1 VDLLGLLIEFLYR
14 LSGGL
19 AAAMALTSPR
29 LVTSGFFRNHL
40 YVTLGLNV
48 LAALIA
54 WGQPD
59 RYAVW
64 PATAAAVLSYLGAV
78 CWLYEQSLLGRL
90 FCAAVSVCSLAGA
103 MFASQES
110 LARRSVPLATNGIQE
125 LLWRVEPFASAWLL
139 GFVFAA
145 MLLGHWYLNAPGMK
159 LEPLKTL
166 HRWAF
171 AGTLLR
177 GAFWACCLTLEWQL
191 QGHKPGGWPFWSLHG
206 GAGILGTLA
215 VLVMSWE
222 TLKIPNTQSAT
233 GILYV
238 GVILTFLGE
247 VAGLLISRETMYPL

>member
-1 VDLLGLLIEFLYR
+1 MDLLGLLIEFLYR

-19 AAAMALTSPR
+19 AAAMALTNPR

-54 WGQPD
+54 WSQPD

-78 CWLYEQSLLGRL
+78 CWLYEAKLLGRL
-90 FCAAVSVCSLAGA
+90 LCGAVAICSLAGA
-103 MFASQES
+103 VLANEAFLAKKFES
-110 LARRSVPLATNGIQE
+110 PLTGVQAF
-125 LLWRVEPFASAWLL
+125 LWHVEPITSAWLL
-139 GFVFAA
+139 GMVFAA

-166 HRWAF
+166 HRWSF
-171 AGTLLR
+171 AGTLVR
-177 GAFWACCLTLEWQL
+177 GGLWACCLALEWNRLGQL
-191 QGHKPGGWPFWSLHG
+191 PPGWPFWGLHG
-206 GAGILGTLA
+206 GAGILGTLV

>member
-1 VDLLGLLIEFLYR
+1 MDLLGLLIEFLYR

-19 AAAMALTSPR
+19 AAAMALTNPR

-48 LAALIA
+48 LAALAA
-54 WGQPD
+54 WSYPEK
-59 RYAVW
+59 YAVW

-78 CWLYEQSLLGRL
+78 CWLYEKMLAGRL
-90 FCAAVSVCSLAGA
+90 LCAAVAVCSLAGA
-103 MFASQES
+103 VLAARVQTTMTLQE
-110 LARRSVPLATNGIQE
+110 I
-125 LLWRVEPFASAWLL
+125 LWRAEPFTSAWLL

-166 HRWAF
+166 HRWAI
-171 AGTLLR
+171 AGTLVR
-177 GAFWACCLTLEWQL
+177 GILWSISLILVWQRL
-191 QGHKPGGWPFWSLHG
+191 GEMPSGWPFWVLHG
-206 GAGILGTLA
+206 GAGILGTLV

-238 GVILTFLGE
+238 GVIFTFLGE
-247 VAGLLISRETMYPL
+247 VAGLLISRESMYPL

>member
-1 VDLLGLLIEFLYR
+1 MDLLGLLIEFLYR

-19 AAAMALTSPR
+19 AAAMAITSPR

-54 WGQPD
+54 WSQPE
-59 RYAVW
+59 RYALW

-78 CWLYEQSLLGRL
+78 CWLYEAKLVGRIL
-90 FCAAVSVCSLAGA
+90 CAAVSCCSLAGA
-103 MFASQES
+103 L
-110 LARRSVPLATNGIQE
+110 LAGRVENSTGLQE
-125 LLWRVEPFASAWLL
+125 LLWYAEPFASAWLL
-139 GFVFAA
+139 GSVFAA

-166 HRWAF
+166 HRSAF
-171 AGTLLR
+171 AGTIVR
-177 GAFWACCLTLEWQL
+177 GACWVCCFVLEWQRL
-191 QGHKPGGWPFWSLHG
+191 GQLPPGWPFWGLHG

-215 VLVMSWE
+215 VLGMSWE

>member
-1 VDLLGLLIEFLYR
+1 MDLLGLLIEFLYR

-19 AAAMALTSPR
+19 AAAMALTNPR

-48 LAALIA
+48 LAALVA
-54 WGQPD
+54 WSYPEK
-59 RYAVW
+59 YAIW
-64 PATAAAVLSYLGAV
+64 PATTAAVLSYLGAV
-78 CWLYEQSLLGRL
+78 CWLYEAKLLGRL
-90 FCAAVSVCSLAGA
+90 CCAAVAVCSLAGA
-103 MFASQES
+103 LLASDAS
-110 LARRSVPLATNGIQE
+110 LARRTPLVLGEGLQE
-125 LLWRVEPFASAWLL
+125 FLWRATPLTSAWLL

-159 LEPLKTL
+159 LEPLKSL

-171 AGTLLR
+171 AGTLISL
-177 GAFWACCLTLEWQL
+177 GLWACGLALEWQHI
-191 QGHKPGGWPFWSLHG
+191 GHKPDGWPFWGLHG
-206 GAGILGTLA
+206 GAGILGTL
-215 VLVMSWE
+215 VILVMSWE

-247 VAGLLISRETMYPL
+247 VAGLLISRQSMYPL

>member
-1 VDLLGLLIEFLYR
+1 MDLLGLLIEFLYR

-48 LAALIA
+48 LAALVV
-54 WGQPD
+54 WGHPD
-59 RYAVW
+59 LYARW
-64 PATAAAVLSYLGAV
+64 PSTAAAVLSYLGAV
-78 CWLYEQSLLGRL
+78 CWLYEVTLLGRL
-90 FCAAVSVCSLAGA
+90 LCVAVAACSLAGA
-103 MFASQES
+103 MLSARVIDTTAVQEFF
-110 LARRSVPLATNGIQE
+110 
-125 LLWRVEPFASAWLL
+125 WRAEPFTSSWLL

-159 LEPLKTL
+159 LEPLRTL
-166 HRWAF
+166 HRWAI

-177 GAFWACCLTLEWQL
+177 GGCWACCLALEWIRI
-191 QGHKPGGWPFWSLHG
+191 GGMPGGWPFWLLHG
-206 GAGILGTLA
+206 GAGILGTLV

-238 GVILTFLGE
+238 GVIFTFLGE
-247 VAGLLISRETMYPL
+247 VAGLLISRESMYPL

>member
-1 VDLLGLLIEFLYR
+1 LDLLGLLIEFLYR

-29 LVTSGFFRNHL
+29 LVTSGFYRNHL

-48 LAALIA
+48 LAALVA
-54 WGQPD
+54 WSYPEKYD
-59 RYAVW
+59 LW
-64 PATAAAVLSYLGAV
+64 PAAAAAVLSYLGAV
-78 CWLYEQSLLGRL
+78 CWLYEAKLLGRL
-90 FCAAVSVCSLAGA
+90 FCAAVAICSLAGA
-103 MFASQES
+103 VLAARLLTKMTLQE
-110 LARRSVPLATNGIQE
+110 I
-125 LLWRVEPFASAWLL
+125 LWRAEPFTSAWLL

-166 HRWAF
+166 HRWAI
-171 AGTLLR
+171 AGTIVR
-177 GAFWACCLTLEWQL
+177 GIGWVCCFVMEWQL
-191 QGHKPGGWPFWSLHG
+191 QGHKPEGWPFWSLHG
-206 GAGILGTLA
+206 GAGILGTLV
-215 VLVMSWE
+215 VLIMSWE

-238 GVILTFLGE
+238 GVIFTFLGE

>member
-1 VDLLGLLIEFLYR
+1 MDLLGLLIEFLYR

-19 AAAMALTSPR
+19 AAAMALTNPR

-48 LAALIA
+48 LAAMVA
-54 WGQPD
+54 WSYPEQYD
-59 RYAVW
+59 VW

-78 CWLYEQSLLGRL
+78 CWLYEKTLAGRL
-90 FCAAVSVCSLAGA
+90 LCAAVAVCSLAGA
-103 MFASQES
+103 VLSAKVITTMTLQD
-110 LARRSVPLATNGIQE
+110 
-125 LLWRVEPFASAWLL
+125 LLWRAEPFTSAWLL

-166 HRWAF
+166 HRWAI
-171 AGTLLR
+171 AGTVVR
-177 GAFWACCLTLEWQL
+177 GILWAISLILVWQRL
-191 QGHKPGGWPFWSLHG
+191 GHMPEGWPFWVLHG
-206 GAGILGTLA
+206 GAGILGTLV
-215 VLVMSWE
+215 VLIMSWE

-238 GVILTFLGE
+238 GVIFTFLGE
-247 VAGLLISRETMYPL
+247 VAGLLISRQSMYPL

>member
-1 VDLLGLLIEFLYR
+1 MDLLGLLIEFLYR

-19 AAAMALTSPR
+19 AAAMALLSPR

-48 LAALIA
+48 LAAMVA
-54 WGQPD
+54 WSYPE

-64 PATAAAVLSYLGAV
+64 PATAAAALSYFGAV
-78 CWLYEQSLLGRL
+78 CWLYEQALLGRL
-90 FCAAVSVCSLAGA
+90 LCAAVSMCSLAGA
-103 MFASQES
+103 MFAAAGS
-110 LARRSVPLATNGIQE
+110 LANRKPSIHIAGFQE
-125 LLWRVEPFASAWLL
+125 FLWHAEPFLSAWLL

-166 HRWAF
+166 HRWAI
-171 AGTLLR
+171 AGTILR
-177 GAFWACCLTLEWQL
+177 GIGWTCGFVLEWQL
-191 QGHKPGGWPFWSLHG
+191 VSHKPEGWPFWSLHS
-206 GAGILGTLA
+206 GAGIVGTLV
-215 VLVMSWE
+215 VLIMSWE

-238 GVILTFLGE
+238 GVIFTFLGE
-247 VAGLLISRETMYPL
+247 VAGLLISRNTMYPL